1 MIPRTLQ
8 IKNFLS
14 YGSEIQTIDFSHYPL
29 ICLSGKNGHGKSAL
43 LDAITWALW
52 GQARKVSDASKAD
65 EGLLRLGQT
74 QMMVILDFEFNNQ
87 MYRVRREFAKT
98 YGKPYAVLEFGMLD
112 ITTDTLHPLTE
123 KTIRATQAKIE
134 GMLNLDIDSFVN
146 SAFLRQG
153 QSNEFSKK
161 SAKERKEILATILGI
176 NRYETVRK
184 LALEKIK
191 IAQTTK
197 IALAALQANLEREV
211 AHKATIAQQLAHT
224 HNTLDTIAQQE
235 QALAEKTAQR
245 ETAHKKLQE
254 DHKQQALLTQQR
266 SHLEQEQ
273 TQLRSALRT
282 LRAQWR
288 SFHATTLRYNDHAQL
303 QEKKLKF
310 LETITHHQQALQKTL
325 ELKEQMLRTKEQI
338 QQIEKQATDTQVAT
352 LQLQQVTVERLR
364 LEVAAL
370 EHQRAELTAAQTTL
384 LAHEHQIATLQS
396 TLEKQTAHAQTIKT
410 ALTAV
415 ERHFEKRK
423 DYYQKFIAQGNW
435 LTNEL
440 QSLEHKQTAIHDT
453 DNPSCPLCEQNLS
466 ASRKKFLKSMFGKQ
480 EHTIKHQLNRLTTV
494 IKNLKALLIEQHEE
508 INKRKQE
515 VDENTKALI
524 QLEQIRIQHTHLTMQ
539 KQALTDKLVQLD
551 LDYVTK
557 LAERAQAM
565 ELLEKKSSEQ
575 TQVLHQHTE
584 YQTTRSALNALQEAL
599 TRIAYNAGE
608 HQKVT
613 QEFNQLEVTLA
624 QYAQLREQ
632 LPLQT
637 ERAYRINELCTQFKK
652 SAHEQTTLTSTLAQ
666 YAHLAHTAQELAQ
679 QHNALMSEQ
688 TQLRAQKETCL
699 QEKGRLENQHKQIEA
714 FEREHMQNQTQITQL
729 TATIDDYH
737 AIATATGKDGIQ
749 ALLIEDAIPEIEQ
762 EANTLLAKLTHN
774 QAHLLIESLRDLKK
788 GGARETLDIKIS
800 DAAGVRP
807 YEMFSGGEAFRI
819 DFALRIAISKLLA
832 RRAGTSL
839 QTLIIDEGFGSQDDE
854 GLSHIMD
861 AIHLIQD
868 DFAKIIIVSHLPTM
882 KDQFPVHFVVN
893 KGPQGSVVQVFEQ
906 G

>member
-14 YGSEIQTIDFSHYPL
+14 YGSDIQTIDFSHYPL

-52 GQARKVSDASKAD
+52 GQARKVSDVSKAD

-112 ITTDTLHPLTE
+112 TQTDTLHPLTE

-191 IAQTTK
+191 TAQATK
-197 IALAALQANLEREV
+197 TALAAVQTNLEREV
-211 AHKATIAQQLAHT
+211 AHKIAIMQQLTHT
-224 HNTLDTIAQQE
+224 QTTLDTIAQHE
-235 QALAEKTAQR
+235 NTLTDTTTRLEC
-245 ETAHKKLQE
+245 AHKKLQE

-266 SHLEQEQ
+266 AHLEQEQ
-273 TQLRSALRT
+273 TQLRNALRT
-282 LRAQWR
+282 LRTQWR
-288 SFHATTLRYNDHAQL
+288 SFHATTLRYTDHAQL
-303 QEKKLKF
+303 QERKVKLM
-310 LETITHHQQALQKTL
+310 EAISGHQQALQNTL
-325 ELKEQMLRTKEQI
+325 ELKEQILRTKEQI
-338 QQIEKQATDTQVAT
+338 QHIEKQITDTHVAT
-352 LQLQQVTVERLR
+352 VQIQQVTVERLR
-364 LEVAAL
+364 LEIAAL
-370 EHQRAELTAAQTTL
+370 EHQRTELTTTQTALLEQEKKLAAL
-384 LAHEHQIATLQS
+384 CNE
-396 TLEKQTAHAQTIKT
+396 LEKQAAHAHTIKA
-410 ALTAV
+410 ALISV
-415 ERHFEKRK
+415 ERQFEKRK
-423 DYYQKFIAQGNW
+423 DYYQKFITQGNW

-440 QSLEHKQTAIHDT
+440 QSFEHKQAAIHDT

-466 ASRKKFLKSMFGKQ
+466 ASRKKFLKGMFGKQ

-494 IKNLKALLIEQHEE
+494 IKNLKTLLIEQHDE
-508 INKRKQE
+508 INKRKQDVE
-515 VDENTKALI
+515 TSTKALI
-524 QLEQIRIQHTHLTMQ
+524 QLEQIRIQQTTLATQ
-539 KQALTDKLVQLD
+539 KQVLTDKLVQLD

-557 LAERAQAM
+557 LAEHAQAV

-575 TQVLHQHTE
+575 TQILHHHAK
-584 YQTTRSALNALQEAL
+584 YQTACTSLNTLQEAL

-608 HQKVT
+608 HQKIT
-613 QEFNQLEVTLA
+613 QEFNQLETMLM

-637 ERAYRINELCTQFKK
+637 ERVHRINELCVQLKK
-652 SAHEQTTLTSTLAQ
+652 IAQEQATLTTTLAQ
-666 YAHLAHTAQELAQ
+666 YTHISHTAQELAN
-679 QHNALMSEQ
+679 QHTALMTEQ
-688 TQLRAQKETCL
+688 TQLRTQKETCL

-714 FEREHMQNQTQITQL
+714 YEREHVNNQTQITQL
-729 TATIDDYH
+729 TATMDDYH

-868 DFAKIIIVSHLPTM
+868 DFAKIIIVSHLPAM